1 MATVP
6 TALTAAVGDK
16 VAAST
21 FNSGVKD
28 PINFLLK
35 VTSGNRAAVCLTQ
48 NSAQTGWT
56 DSAFTA
62 VTFDTET
69 LDNDAQHSTSSNTSR
84 VVIGTT
90 LGWYLVSGTYA
101 SASNTNGNNRRAAI
115 YLNGAV
121 INGTQAVAALGR
133 KADST
138 SVGLCTVTTPW
149 FLVQSTASG
158 DYIELMGYM
167 STGSAGTIGT
177 AVSASYRSSL
187 TVVYL
192 GSA

>member
-6 TALTAAVGDK
+6 TAATAAVGDK
-16 VAAST
+16 IAAT
-21 FNSGVKD
+21 ATWNSGVRD

-62 VTFDTET
+62 VTFDTEVV
-69 LDNDAQHSTSSNTSR
+69 DNDAQHSTSSNTSR
-84 VVIGTT
+84 VIIGTT

-121 INGTQAVAALGR
+121 INGTQVVVASNA
-133 KADST
+133 S
-138 SVGLCTVTTPW
+138 GLATVQTPW

-158 DYIELMGYM
+158 DYVELMGYM
-167 STGSAGTIGT
+167 STGSSGTIGT